1 MRARARGNTQG
12 AIGDTAALP
21 GTGLYAFRKAV
32 GTSIPPSRSS
42 DGNSEHHVR
51 PAPSAQVTTLKHCR
65 CVDCLFWRAAPVS
78 ECRHGTIRNG
88 IGDPEYPPNAWH
100 YCALYHGP
108 QVSKDVWVW
117 PRVAP
122 RSHQVGAG
130 SEIVEPSSK
139 EPTPVITAATGR
151 PTQMVPSPCKQRGY
165 RGGNSRAPVFCLL

>member
-1 MRARARGNTQG
+1 MASRSNRHAQVPRTTAKCRIGAAKSGERNFPSGQVSTDEVPRSTATSQLITRIQAHAHARTRARN
-12 AIGDTAALP
+12 
-21 GTGLYAFRKAV
+21 V

-108 QVSKDVWVW
+108 QISLDVWTQTW
-117 PRVAP
+117 IPP
-122 RSHQVGAG
+122 
-130 SEIVEPSSK
+130 PS
-139 EPTPVITAATGR
+139 
-151 PTQMVPSPCKQRGY
+151 
-165 RGGNSRAPVFCLL
+165 